1 MPIQTNCALET
12 AFFHV
17 PIPAT
22 KMEVRRLN
30 AILNRQPPRNGRI
43 VATHTKRGMIL
54 RVAKPVVLLAVADEY
69 WRAFGRLVKR
79 TGERWWDICAIVD
92 DSEPQ
97 PKKPHAHALS
107 LYRVTAKGKMHYLH
121 SDTPESLWPEQYRPQ
136 PKRRSRSRVT
146 AKLLKKG
153 QFAPDLRGVFRGA
166 RDLSM
171 RERRKGQL

>member
-22 KMEVRRLN
+22 NTEVRRLN
-30 AILNRQPPRNGRI
+30 AIWKRQPPKNGCI

-54 RVAKPVVLLAVADEY
+54 GVTKPVVLVGVTDAY
-69 WRAFGRLVKR
+69 WRAIGRLVKR
-79 TGERWWDICAIVD
+79 TGESWWDLCAVVT

-107 LYRVTAKGKMHYLH
+107 LYR
-121 SDTPESLWPEQYRPQ
+121 TPP
-136 PKRRSRSRVT
+136 
-146 AKLLKKG
+146 
-153 QFAPDLRGVFRGA
+153 
-166 RDLSM
+166 
-171 RERRKGQL
+171 REN